1 MAKNRMW
8 SSAGLVGLVYGYGG
22 SLTELTQVPG
32 TGMNVLAELTE
43 VVGIVT
49 LKRTK
54 LREGLM
60 F

>member
-1 MAKNRMW
+1 MW